1 MFAYLKNTLIFAT
14 AMRITCCMAMGRY
27 SSGQRGRTVN
37 PLRNLRRFES
47 FSPHEKGEKANKATY
62 LTFRPPNF
70 KPAILRLQ
78 AFLIRSYKRYNQKH
92 MGRLWRL
99 LIGDSFHKFK

>member
-47 FSPHEKGEKANKATY
+47 FSPHEMGKKI
-62 LTFRPPNF
+62 LT
-70 KPAILRLQ
+70 LT
-78 AFLIRSYKRYNQKH
+78 
-92 MGRLWRL
+92 
-99 LIGDSFHKFK
+99 IGDN